1 MKLAFVSVFGVA
13 AFGIGS
19 GIAPGIASAK
29 PITPPPGWTAAPE
42 LAKPPAA
49 TRFGGSTTK
58 VTVAAYRAPVAG
70 AVLYVERAEAAVPAD
85 RRDAVATAELDELRQ
100 AMRRQGPAT
109 TSDLD
114 VQRFSPASKWL
125 EAAVTWRD
133 PSVGLVDQSVIVV
146 AADATQLV
154 AVTAKCVLAIDVAPA
169 HQQACDAALAT
180 IDPEIPLVA
189 RVPLAIVNTPVAPAE
204 PVADFVTDAPA
215 GSGASAPR
223 MGGRLDLGPPARLDD
238 ASRVMFPATPV
249 ATPNREVDRRPVY
262 VGGGLVILAVL
273 FYLNRRRREKFE
285 REPGPRSSEPADA
298 GERGE
303 RGQAGSTDPDA
314 DDLHAAAAASDD
326 GAHDER

>member
-1 MKLAFVSVFGVA
+1 MKLAIASVFGVA
-13 AFGIGS
+13 TFGIAS
-19 GIAPGIASAK
+19 GIAPGIALAK
-29 PITPPPGWTAAPE
+29 PITPPPGWTTAPE

-114 VQRFSPASKWL
+114 VQRFIPASKWL

-146 AADATQLV
+146 AADATRLV
-154 AVTAKCVLAIDVAPA
+154 AVTAKCVLAIDVAAA

-180 IDPEIPLVA
+180 IDPEIPLAA

-204 PVADFVTDAPA
+204 PATEFLTDAPA
-215 GSGASAPR
+215 GAGATAPDMSGR
-223 MGGRLDLGPPARLDD
+223 MGGRPDLGPPARLDD
-238 ASRVMFPATPV
+238 ASRVMFPPIPV
-249 ATPNREVDRRPVY
+249 ATPSREVDRRPVY
-262 VGGGLVILAVL
+262 LGGGLVILAVL

-285 REPGPRSSEPADA
+285 REPGPRRS
-298 GERGE
+298 R
-303 RGQAGSTDPDA
+303 STDQDA
-314 DDLHAAAAASDD
+314 DDLHAAAAAASDD